1 MCVLVAQLCLTL
13 CDPMVHSLPGSSV
26 HGILQARI
34 LKWVA
39 IAFSRGWSQSR
50 DGIQVCRIAGRL
62 FTIWSTRD
70 ILMYYFS
77 TYVLYTLC
85 TITRNNIK
93 SLLQW
98 KKWWMKGKLDTL
110 KRERKKKW
118 HDEIEIQV
126 RWSGILT
133 PHWVLIGECTS
144 FLVVLQ
150 GLILLYIFWEQKIG
164 SIVLYVL
171 HRL

>member
-50 DGIQVCRIAGRL
+50 DGIQVCRTAGRL

-70 ILMYYFS
+70 VLMYYFS

-85 TITRNNIK
+85 TITRNNIEK
-93 SLLQW
+93 VSTPMEKMMNERQTRYIKERKEKKMAWWDRNSGEVVRDIDSSLGTY
-98 KKWWMKGKLDTL
+98 WWMY
-110 KRERKKKW
+110 
-118 HDEIEIQV
+118 
-126 RWSGILT
+126 
-133 PHWVLIGECTS
+133 
-144 FLVVLQ
+144 FL
-150 GLILLYIFWEQKIG
+150 
-164 SIVLYVL
+164 S
-171 HRL
+171 